1 MERTIK
7 HILWQQAVT
16 RAALSNGSNEIA
28 FNNINEELLDTVIY
42 YSFRKKERHEG
53 GLIGLDA
60 YH

>member
-1 MERTIK
+1 M
-7 HILWQQAVT
+7 WQQAVT

-28 FNNINEELLDTVIY
+28 FNITLTKKLLDTVIY

>member
-1 MERTIK
+1 M
-7 HILWQQAVT
+7 WQQAVS

-42 YSFRKKERHEG
+42 YSFRKKERQEKG
-53 GLIGLDA
+53 AIIGLGA